1 MHDIKILGI
10 QTDLKW
16 EDVKGNIDAITKKIE
31 LAFDGH
37 DLIILPETFTTGFSV
52 DPKNFAESING
63 ITVNWMRDLS
73 QKLNAAITGS
83 LLISQGTNYTNT
95 LIWMRPDGTMD
106 TYEKRHLFS
115 MGGEDKE
122 ISPGKKPLIVELKGW
137 KIKPMI
143 CYDLRFPVWSKN
155 TYNDGFEYDLAIYIA
170 NWPAVRS
177 YAWKTLLLARAI
189 ENQSYVIGVNRV
201 GTDGLNI
208 QCNGDSMIIDP
219 MGEII
224 KETNDGKEEAL
235 SVNLSHNNL
244 KKFRSKFNVGPD
256 WDKFEII

>member
-10 QTDLKW
+10 QTGLIW

-52 DPKNFAESING
+52 DPKKFAENING

-73 QKLNAAITGS
+73 QKLNAVITGS
-83 LLISQGTNYTNT
+83 LLLSHGTNYTNT

-106 TYEKRHLFS
+106 SYEKRHLFS
-115 MGGEDKE
+115 MGGEDKK
-122 ISPGKKPLIVELKGW
+122 ISPGKKPLFVELKGW

-177 YAWKTLLLARAI
+177 YAWRTLLLARAI
-189 ENQSYVIGVNRV
+189 ENQSYVIGLNRV

-235 SVNLSHNNL
+235 SVNLSHDAL